1 MFSFQCAGAR
11 LCLITTLSVIIAS
24 FLGCSSSPPDSRQPV
39 AQHAESQHKPLTLWY
54 PQPADNWN
62 EALPLGNGRLGA
74 MVFGGVVEEELQ
86 LNEDTI
92 WAGGPN
98 NNVNPAIA
106 PYIKQVT
113 ELLFAGKYVEA
124 QRIAD
129 AHLHSATN
137 HGMPYQTL
145 GSLRL
150 AFHGHDDYQNYRRDL
165 DISTARASVSYQVD
179 GVTYTREMLTS
190 FTEPVIAVRLSADQ
204 PGSLNLDV
212 GFTSPQR
219 HQLVV
224 SANQLQISGRSGD
237 HEGLEGQVRFVS
249 LIQPVIEGGSLTAQ
263 DDALAIR
270 DADAVTIYISAATNF
285 VNYRDLSADPQAR
298 AQNQLVSGL
307 AKNFAQLKSE
317 HQAFYQEQFNR
328 VSLDLGTS
336 AAAYKPTDRRVAD
349 FAQTFDPEMAT
360 LYFQFGRYL
369 LISSS
374 QPGTQPANLQGI
386 WNHHL
391 ESPWDSKYTV
401 NINLPMSYWP
411 AEVTRLSELHQPL
424 FKMVKD
430 LSESGRES
438 ASKIYGASGWMM
450 HHNTDIWRITG
461 QVDGAFW
468 GQWMTGGAWLV
479 QHLREH
485 YLFTGNQEFLR
496 EYYPVMREAAQFFVD
511 VLKPHPEHGWL
522 VVVPSNSPENAYIRR
537 ETQVS
542 VSAGA
547 TMDNQLVFD
556 LFSNVID
563 TAELLQ
569 TDLEFAQQ
577 LRKLR
582 DQLPPMQIGQ
592 HGQLQEWLEDWDDP
606 NDKHRHVS
614 HLYGLH
620 PSNQISPLR
629 TPELFAAV
637 RTSMEHRGDPST
649 GWSMGWKI
657 NLWARLLD
665 GNRAYKLLRDQISL
679 VTESSVTEKGGTYA
693 NLFDAHPPFQIDG
706 NFGVTAGIAEM
717 LVQSHDGAIHLLPAL
732 PDAWANGEVKGL
744 ATRGGFIV
752 DMRWADGKVTY
763 VRIQSTLGGQCR
775 LRLSAPLAQPAPWKA
790 ASASNLN
797 AFFATPVIGQ
807 SLIHAEQPASAPE
820 LMVYEYDLHTDPGQV
835 YEWRAKG
842 F

>member
-1 MFSFQCAGAR
+1 MLSFTRAGTG
-11 LCLITTLSVIIAS
+11 LCLTLILSV
-24 FLGCSSSPPDSRQPV
+24 FGCSSTEPDPYASISPEIV
-39 AQHAESQHKPLTLWY
+39 AAHKPLTLWY
-54 PQPADNWN
+54 PQPAANWN

-74 MVFGGVVEEELQ
+74 MVFGGVADEELQ

-98 NNVNPAIA
+98 NNVNPEIA
-106 PYIKQVT
+106 PYIKQVND
-113 ELLFAGKYVEA
+113 LLFASNYVEA
-124 QRIAD
+124 QKIAD

-150 AFHGHDDYQNYRRDL
+150 AFHGHDNYQDYRRDL
-165 DISTARASVSYQVD
+165 DISTALASVSYQVD
-179 GVTYTREMLTS
+179 GVTYNREMLTS
-190 FTEPVIAVRLSADQ
+190 FTEPVIAVHLSADH
-204 PGSLNLDV
+204 PGRLNLDV

-219 HQLVV
+219 HQLEV
-224 SANQLQISGRSGD
+224 SDNQLRISGRSGD

-263 DDALAIR
+263 DNALAIR
-270 DADAVTIYISAATNF
+270 DADTVTIYISAATNF
-285 VNYRDLSADPQAR
+285 VSYRDLSGDPQAR
-298 AQNQLVSGL
+298 AQSQLASGL
-307 AKNFAQLKSE
+307 AKDFAQLKNE

-328 VSLDLGTS
+328 VSLNLGTS
-336 AAAYKPTDRRVAD
+336 PAAYQPTDRRVAN

-401 NINLPMSYWP
+401 NINLPMNYWP

-468 GQWMTGGAWLV
+468 GQWVSGGAWLV

-511 VLKPHPEHGWL
+511 VLQRHPEHGWL
-522 VVVPSNSPENAYIRR
+522 VVTPSNSPENAYIRG

-569 TDLEFAQQ
+569 TDLEFAQELRQ
-577 LRKLR
+577 LRA
-582 DQLPPMQIGQ
+582 QLPPMQIGR

-775 LRLSAPLAQPAPWKA
+775 LRLSTPLAQPAPWKA
-790 ASASNLN
+790 ATASNLN
-797 AFFATPVIGQ
+797 AFFTTPAIGHP
-807 SLIHAEQPASAPE
+807 LIHAEQPVQAPE
-820 LMVYEYDLHTDPGQV
+820 LTVYDYDLHTDPGQV
-835 YEWRAKG
+835 YEWRADG
-842 F
+842 I